1 MLYTTITVGEK
12 ELRLRLRTQDCVA
25 LEREIGKNPI
35 SAFSGIESGDL
46 PTISNA
52 AAILHAA
59 LQAAEHGYTKQ
70 SVYSLIDQWFEEGHT
85 IIDLYDVLMKVFEVS
100 GLMPN
105 RSRGSTRQRR
115 EVQRLSEHPVGREN
129 HYPMA

>member
-35 SAFSGIESGDL
+35 SVFSGIESGDL

-70 SVYSLIDQWFEEGHT
+70 SVYSLIDQWVEEGHT
-85 IIDLYDVLMKVFEVS
+85 IIDLYEVLTKVFEVS
-100 GLMPN
+100 GLMPKDAGAVKN
-105 RSRGSTRQRR
+105 G
-115 EVQRLSEHPVGREN
+115 
-129 HYPMA
+129 

>member
-35 SAFSGIESGDL
+35 SVFSGIESGDL

-52 AAILHAA
+52 AA
-59 LQAAEHGYTKQ
+59 
-70 SVYSLIDQWFEEGHT
+70 S
-85 IIDLYDVLMKVFEVS
+85 
-100 GLMPN
+100 
-105 RSRGSTRQRR
+105 RSRNSWNMLSRSVVPTLRITSTFRR
-115 EVQRLSEHPVGREN
+115 AF
-129 HYPMA
+129 MAFSSTFCAAP